1 MHAITIINGQS
12 MRFEVFDPVPTGTEL
27 TTTEGDHVLFEGIDD
42 AGLLLCS
49 RKVDGQISAYFPH
62 DLLLPANPE
71 AENRRACV
79 AAAADAVGVLQEAEE
94 AIHRTFFVGGAP
106 QDVGFAAHHVA
117 RVELACQRLRAA
129 IGNDLVSAAR
139 VGLLAMQNQ
148 IKETSHAQG

>member
-71 AENRRACV
+71 AENRRA
-79 AAAADAVGVLQEAEE
+79 
-94 AIHRTFFVGGAP
+94 
-106 QDVGFAAHHVA
+106 

-139 VGLLAMQNQ
+139 VSLLSMNNQ
-148 IKETSHAQG
+148 IQEGHHAEG